1 MALIDMET
9 ALSSF
14 PSSSS
19 SSSSSSST
27 GQWKYDVF
35 ISFRG
40 KDTRNTFVDLLYDA
54 FKREGI
60 IAFKDDEKLEKG
72 KTISPELSNAI
83 EKSRYAVVIFSKNYA
98 SSTWCLNELVKL
110 VQCEKEKIWPVFCD
124 VEPSDVRKQKG
135 TFEHDF
141 IKHEQNFNED
151 RVKMW
156 RDALSK
162 VGEIVGWHV
171 INR

>member
-1 MALIDMET
+1 MET

-14 PSSSS
+14 PSCCCCCS

-27 GQWKYDVF
+27 CQWKCDVF

-40 KDTRNTFVDLLYDA
+40 EDTRNTFADLLYDA

-83 EKSRYAVVIFSKNYA
+83 EKSRYVVVIFSKNYT
-98 SSTWCLNELVKL
+98 SSTWCLNELVKI
-110 VQCEKEKIWPVFCD
+110 VQCEKEKIWPVFYD
-124 VEPSDVRKQKG
+124 VEPSTYGNKK
-135 TFEHDF
+135 E
-141 IKHEQNFNED
+141 
-151 RVKMW
+151 
-156 RDALSK
+156 LSNMTLSNMK
-162 VGEIVGWHV
+162 KISTRTG
-171 INR
+171 

>member
-40 KDTRNTFVDLLYDA
+40 EDTRNTFADLLYDA

-60 IAFKDDEKLEKG
+60 FAFKDDEKLEKG

-83 EKSRYAVVIFSKNYA
+83 EKSRYAVAIFSKNYA
-98 SSTWCLNELVKL
+98 SSTWCLNELVKI

-124 VEPSDVRKQKG
+124 VEPSDVRKQEG

-156 RDALSK
+156 RVALSQ
-162 VGEIVGWHV
+162 VGEIVGWPV

>member
-19 SSSSSSST
+19 SSSSSTSR
-27 GQWKYDVF
+27 WKYDVF

-40 KDTRNTFVDLLYDA
+40 EDTRNTFADLLYDA

-72 KTISPELSNAI
+72 KTISSELSNAI

-98 SSTWCLNELVKL
+98 SSTWCLNELVKI
-110 VQCEKEKIWPVFCD
+110 VQCEKEKIWPVFYD
-124 VEPSDVRKQKG
+124 VEPSDVRKQEG

-141 IKHEQNFNED
+141 IKHEKNFNED

-156 RDALSK
+156 RVALSK
-162 VGEIVGWHV
+162 VGEIVGWPV

>member
-14 PSSSS
+14 PSS

-40 KDTRNTFVDLLYDA
+40 KDTRKTFADLLYDA

-98 SSTWCLNELVKL
+98 SSTWCLNELVKI
-110 VQCEKEKIWPVFCD
+110 VQCEKEKIWPVFYD
-124 VEPSDVRKQKG
+124 VEPSDVRKQEG

-141 IKHEQNFNED
+141 IKHEKNFNED

-156 RDALSK
+156 RVALSK
-162 VGEIVGWHV
+162 VGEIVGWPV

>member
-9 ALSSF
+9 VLSSF
-14 PSSSS
+14 PSCS

-40 KDTRNTFVDLLYDA
+40 EDTRNTFADLLYDA

-83 EKSRYAVVIFSKNYA
+83 EKLRYAVVIFSKNYA

-141 IKHEQNFNED
+141 IE
-151 RVKMW
+151 MW

-162 VGEIVGWHV
+162 VGEIVGWPV

>member
-19 SSSSSSST
+19 SSSSST

-35 ISFRG
+35 INFRG
-40 KDTRNTFVDLLYDA
+40 KDTRNTFADLLYDA

-60 IAFKDDEKLEKG
+60 IAFKDNEKLEKG

-83 EKSRYAVVIFSKNYA
+83 EKSRYAIVIFSKNYA
-98 SSTWCLNELVKL
+98 SSTWCLNELVKI
-110 VQCEKEKIWPVFCD
+110 VQCEKEKIWPVFYD
-124 VEPSDVRKQKG
+124 VEPSDVRKQEG

-141 IKHEQNFNED
+141 IKHEKNFNED

-156 RDALSK
+156 RVALSK
-162 VGEIVGWHV
+162 VGEIVGWPV

>member
-14 PSSSS
+14 LSCCCCSS

-27 GQWKYDVF
+27 CQWKCDVF

-40 KDTRNTFVDLLYDA
+40 EDTRNTFADLLYDA

-72 KTISPELSNAI
+72 KTISSELSNAI

-98 SSTWCLNELVKL
+98 SSTWCLNELVKI

-135 TFEHDF
+135 TFEQDF

-156 RDALSK
+156 RVAL
-162 VGEIVGWHV
+162 GFF
-171 INR
+171 

>member
-19 SSSSSSST
+19 SSSSST
-27 GQWKYDVF
+27 GRWKYDIF

-40 KDTRNTFVDLLYDA
+40 EDTRNTFVDLLYDA
-54 FKREGI
+54 FKREGN
-60 IAFKDDEKLEKG
+60 AFKDDEKLGKG
-72 KTISPELSNAI
+72 KTISQELSNTI
-83 EKSRYAVVIFSKNYA
+83 EKLRYVVVIFSKNYA
-98 SSTWCLNELVKL
+98 SSTLCLNELVKL

-135 TFEHDF
+135 TFKHDF
-141 IKHEQNFNED
+141 IKHEKNFNED

-156 RDALSK
+156 RVAFSQ
-162 VGEIVGWHV
+162 VGKIVGWPV

>member
-19 SSSSSSST
+19 SSSSSST
-27 GQWKYDVF
+27 GRWKYDVF

-40 KDTRNTFVDLLYDA
+40 EDTRNTFADLLYDA

-98 SSTWCLNELVKL
+98 SSTWCLNELVKI
-110 VQCEKEKIWPVFCD
+110 VQCEKEKIWPVFYD

-141 IKHEQNFNED
+141 IK
-151 RVKMW
+151 MW

-162 VGEIVGWHV
+162 VGEIVGWPV

>member
-19 SSSSSSST
+19 SSSSST

-40 KDTRNTFVDLLYDA
+40 VDTHNTFVDLLYDA
-54 FKREGI
+54 FKREGN
-60 IAFKDDEKLEKG
+60 AFKDDEKLEKG
-72 KTISPELSNAI
+72 KTISQELLNAI
-83 EKSRYAVVIFSKNYA
+83 EKSRYVVVIFSKNYA

-110 VQCEKEKIWPVFCD
+110 VQCEKEKIWLVFCD

-141 IKHEQNFNED
+141 IKHEKNFNKD
-151 RVKMW
+151 QVKMW
-156 RDALSK
+156 RVAFSQI
-162 VGEIVGWHV
+162 GEIVG
-171 INR
+171 

>member
-19 SSSSSSST
+19 SSSSST
-27 GQWKYDVF
+27 GRWKYDVF
-35 ISFRG
+35 ISFRVE
-40 KDTRNTFVDLLYDA
+40 DTCNTFADLLYDA

-98 SSTWCLNELVKL
+98 TSTWCLNELVKI
-110 VQCEKEKIWPVFCD
+110 VQCEKEKIWPVFYD
-124 VEPSDVRKQKG
+124 VEPSDVRKQDG

-162 VGEIVGWHV
+162 VGEIVGWPV

>member
-19 SSSSSSST
+19 SSSST

-35 ISFRG
+35 ISF
-40 KDTRNTFVDLLYDA
+40 KSEETRKTFADLLYDA
-54 FKREGI
+54 FKREGN
-60 IAFKDDEKLEKG
+60 AFKDDEKLKKG
-72 KTISPELSNAI
+72 KTILQELLNAI
-83 EKSRYAVVIFSKNYA
+83 EKSRYVVVIFSKNYA

-110 VQCEKEKIWPVFCD
+110 VQCEKEKIWLVFCH

-141 IKHEQNFNED
+141 IKHEKNFNED

-156 RDALSK
+156 RVAFSQI
-162 VGEIVGWHV
+162 GEIVG
-171 INR
+171 